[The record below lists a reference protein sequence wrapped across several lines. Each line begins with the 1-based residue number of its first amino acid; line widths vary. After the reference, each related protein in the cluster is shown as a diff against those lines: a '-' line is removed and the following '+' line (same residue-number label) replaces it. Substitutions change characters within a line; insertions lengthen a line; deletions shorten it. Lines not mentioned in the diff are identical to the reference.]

1 MRRQS
6 YRIGRHWLA
15 TVCLA
20 LAVQS
25 LFPAGY
31 MPASLA
37 DGWPV
42 MLCPDGLPPDFLPT
56 SGHHHGAHHDHGDEA
71 GGDPRASDD
80 CALGKALQ
88 GQALPAPAAVLPPSD
103 PVTDIAAPPRTLSIP
118 RRPET
123 ARRARAPP
131 AASLS

>member
-1 MRRQS
+1 MRPTTRKN
-6 YRIGRHWLA
+6 RRHWLA
-15 TVCLA
+15 AVCLA

-42 MLCPDGLPPDFLPT
+42 MLCPDGLPADFLPT

-71 GGDPRASDD
+71 GDDPRASDD

-88 GQALPAPAAVLPPSD
+88 GQALPAPAALLPAAD
-103 PVTDIAAPPRTLSIP
+103 PVTDIAAPPRTVRIT

-123 ARRARAPP
+123 TRRARAPP
-131 AASLS
+131 TASLI